1 MKVLIEFVKSSE
13 VGLFFSEGTGRLFF
27 EFFRIMMYC
36 KPKRDSSRP
45 FFWLFENVVGMRHE
59 DKKVISRFLQCNPVM
74 IDAKDVSAQ
83 HRARYFWGNFPGMN
97 RCVLFYN
104 YTLLLFFISGKF
116 IVHPIIHGSILNP
129 LQC

>member
-1 MKVLIEFVKSSE
+1 MTLFASLVYCLSFSEFIAEKRKGLIDFAQSNDMS
-13 VGLFFSEGTGRLFF
+13 FFSEGTGRLFF

-97 RCVLFYN
+97 RCVLF
-104 YTLLLFFISGKF
+104 S
-116 IVHPIIHGSILNP
+116 
-129 LQC
+129 

>member
-1 MKVLIEFVKSSE
+1 MTS
-13 VGLFFSEGTGRLFF
+13 FFFAEGSGRLFF

-36 KPKRDSSRP
+36 KPKPDSARP

-83 HRARYFWGNFPGMN
+83 HRARYFWGNVPGMSRYVFLN
-97 RCVLFYN
+97 EI
-104 YTLLLFFISGKF
+104 LL
-116 IVHPIIHGSILNP
+116 
-129 LQC
+129 